1 MDSDEHGAVSIALPW
16 QESVDGALAQ
26 WRSLIFLPQE
36 QEESQADH
44 SPHSVQRLVASVVV
58 VVVVVVAKTEQKY
71 INFKKP
77 DSNGGGVGGGVCML
91 FVRHKNANNV
101 I

>member
-58 VVVVVVAKTEQKY
+58 VAKTEQKY

>member
-1 MDSDEHGAVSIALPW
+1 MDPDEHGAVSIALPW
-16 QESVDGALAQ
+16 QESVDGALVQ

-58 VVVVVVAKTEQKY
+58 VVAKTEQKY
-71 INFKKP
+71 INIKNP
-77 DSNGGGVGGGVCML
+77 DSNGGGVGGCVCML